1 MSKSDNDQYIIDSK
15 KNIDNYIKNN
25 DFKKGF
31 GLLILVLER
40 LNDIEKKEIIEHY
53 SKNMFKFG
61 ILRDS
66 YNSFNERKL

>member
-1 MSKSDNDQYIIDSK
+1 MDSK
-15 KNIDNYIKNN
+15 KNIDNYINN
-25 DFKKGF
+25 NEYKKAF

-40 LNDIEKKEIIEHY
+40 LDDIEKKEIIEYY

-66 YNSFNERKL
+66 YSSFDERKT

>member
-1 MSKSDNDQYIIDSK
+1 MSKSNNYHYIMDSK
-15 KNIDNYIKNN
+15 KNIDNYINN
-25 DFKKGF
+25 NEYKKAF

-40 LNDIEKKEIIEHY
+40 LDDIEKKEIIEYY

-66 YNSFNERKL
+66 YSSFDERKT

>member
-40 LNDIEKKEIIEHY
+40 LDDIEKKEIIEHY
-53 SKNMFKFG
+53 SKNMSKFG

-66 YNSFNERKL
+66 YNSFNERKT

>member
-40 LNDIEKKEIIEHY
+40 LNDIEKKEII
-53 SKNMFKFG
+53 
-61 ILRDS
+61 
-66 YNSFNERKL
+66 